1 MNRRQIFTSALGA
14 LALASGRTN
23 NATAQTIPRP
33 VGRRPPIGTATPYYD
48 QLSQAVVNSHGLAIG
63 NDWTGISTGTLKSDD
78 LVRASL
84 LLRLTADHFEEIGLT
99 AHVDTQLAQL
109 SQPLSGLIP
118 LDVVHPIGDQLRSYG
133 ILLTDAQ
140 IQSMYSTDV
149 NARGQALS
157 YATQVGIRGV
167 QGQIADSLD
176 LAAKKLRLQEIATA
190 CGALLDVLPF
200 AQSMQ
205 AINLSPQAS
214 ASCVTWQI
222 LIDAM
227 VAGALAQLGLG
238 YLGCEPCIEI
248 AAEMFADAW
257 SEQMQKNQSCG

>member
-1 MNRRQIFTSALGA
+1 
-14 LALASGRTN
+14 
-23 NATAQTIPRP
+23 
-33 VGRRPPIGTATPYYD
+33 
-48 QLSQAVVNSHGLAIG
+48 
-63 NDWTGISTGTLKSDD
+63 
-78 LVRASL
+78 
-84 LLRLTADHFEEIGLT
+84 
-99 AHVDTQLAQL
+99 
-109 SQPLSGLIP
+109 
-118 LDVVHPIGDQLRSYG
+118 
-133 ILLTDAQ
+133 
-140 IQSMYSTDV
+140 MYSTDM

-157 YATQVGIRGV
+157 YATQVGIHAV

-238 YLGCEPCIEI
+238 YFGCEPCIET

-257 SEQMQKNQSCG
+257 SEQMQKDYSCG